1 MNCSIY
7 EKYLEL
13 KKENSDKLYLFK
25 IGLFYDFIDE
35 VAIKISKI
43 TTLKL
48 INHSK
53 DILKCG
59 FPENSLDKYMD
70 IFNNIG
76 INVVIV
82 NDNNLEKE
90 NNDLE
95 KYLNKIKNIDINNIT
110 PVDSMKILCEL
121 KELL

>member
-35 VAIKISKI
+35 DAIKISKI